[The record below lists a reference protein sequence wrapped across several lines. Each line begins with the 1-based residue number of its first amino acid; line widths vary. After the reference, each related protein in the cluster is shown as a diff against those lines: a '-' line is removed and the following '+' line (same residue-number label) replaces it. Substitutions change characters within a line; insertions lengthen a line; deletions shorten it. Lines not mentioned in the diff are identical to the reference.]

1 MYSVIIQRSTASMA
15 TYIAVSGDQPKR
27 IAALFPAV
35 LTILTLVACGSSG
48 SPNNPTSGAKN
59 RAFISN
65 TFSGNLQIVD
75 TQNDTT
81 PLTAQTVNSAGQ
93 VVPGQPVTIPVSTDV
108 TFEVES
114 PDSTTTMVYD
124 PTTIS
129 IFFVTNSTELAA
141 GSIAITSQAG
151 MAIFS
156 PDSAT
161 VYVPE
166 PNLNITG
173 GELGGVEGLNRVSA
187 TIAARYPVPSARYV
201 AISPSGNTLF
211 VFADNSDSVFLI
223 NVKLTYCADGDR
235 GPRFRAAGEC
245 LLLAGDSNTV
255 SYVIKLRPR
264 VRFRAIPRRLTS
276 CFRHSFADHQGD
288 GPGWRR
294 EFVWLPQRHD
304 AVPFA
309 GSSGSSR
316 NCLDLTKTPLM
327 SAT

>member
-1 MYSVIIQRSTASMA
+1 MA

-129 IFFVTNSTELAA
+129 IF
-141 GSIAITSQAG
+141 
-151 MAIFS
+151 
-156 PDSAT
+156 
-161 VYVPE
+161 
-166 PNLNITG
+166 
-173 GELGGVEGLNRVSA
+173 
-187 TIAARYPVPSARYV
+187 
-201 AISPSGNTLF
+201 
-211 VFADNSDSVFLI
+211 
-223 NVKLTYCADGDR
+223 
-235 GPRFRAAGEC
+235 
-245 LLLAGDSNTV
+245 
-255 SYVIKLRPR
+255 
-264 VRFRAIPRRLTS
+264 
-276 CFRHSFADHQGD
+276 
-288 GPGWRR
+288 
-294 EFVWLPQRHD
+294 
-304 AVPFA
+304 
-309 GSSGSSR
+309 
-316 NCLDLTKTPLM
+316 
-327 SAT
+327 